1 MMYRHRQA
9 TFRSE
14 FIAPRQGCLPLPD
27 HRVCTRVCVCVLR
40 SVVVVKATRAQS
52 HLGTL
57 RHRQLAKPPPLLR
70 TTSPAPTPIPFGLA
84 LIDVIFAVASDFAQ
98 FVQPS
103 AASWSNSR
111 CVSVCVCTWLGEG
124 GCLRGRGRKQSNSP

>member
-1 MMYRHRQA
+1 MMCRHRQA
-9 TFRSE
+9 TAFRSE

-27 HRVCTRVCVCVLR
+27 HNMYGCVCVCSVCSLCFLLGI
-40 SVVVVKATRAQS
+40 VVVVKATRAQS
-52 HLGTL
+52 NS
-57 RHRQLAKPPPLLR
+57 PLPRLF

-84 LIDVIFAVASDFAQ
+84 LIDVTSAVASDFAK

-111 CVSVCVCTWLGEG
+111 SAEYMCVSLCGCESVCVCV
-124 GCLRGRGRKQSNSP
+124 RG